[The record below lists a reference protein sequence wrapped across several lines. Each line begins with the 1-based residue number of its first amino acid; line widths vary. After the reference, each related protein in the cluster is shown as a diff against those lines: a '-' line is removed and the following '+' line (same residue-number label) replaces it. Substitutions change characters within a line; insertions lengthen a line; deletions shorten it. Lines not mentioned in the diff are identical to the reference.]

1 MATRSRSVKA
11 SSFYSVSL
19 LLICSYPFVKI
30 APDILYLFLKV
41 RHLKNDILLALILE
55 FFVNVTLSGTTR
67 YILPLNSFLLSSC
80 ECFRVLSTVG
90 ILIYSSGSLGN
101 QIFYLALDFVYL
113 IRISPLQLSLV
124 VYPFFNKI
132 K

>member
-1 MATRSRSVKA
+1 MAIRSLSVKA

-19 LLICSYPFVKI
+19 WLICSYPFVKI
-30 APDILYLFLKV
+30 APEILYLFLEE
-41 RHLKNDILLALILE
+41 RHLKKDILLALILE
-55 FFVNVTLSGTTR
+55 FLVNVTLSGITR
-67 YILPLNSFLLSSC
+67 YILPLNSFLLSSSSF
-80 ECFRVLSTVG
+80 FRVLNTVG

-101 QIFYLALDFVYL
+101 QIFYLTLDFVYL

-124 VYPFFNKI
+124 VYPSLNRI